1 METIF
6 LNFKCNTGTIKK
18 TGHRSSNGWVTSW
31 VDYTTYTLTVST
43 ENSKLPLN
51 CCTII
56 ENFLSNYSDKYEED
70 QDWGVY
76 ISDEDCETIL
86 SISELIELL
95 NATQKIFSFQE
106 STAPQP
112 YKIDSL
118 LSFAKKEHQNILQVI
133 KDTRNE
139 LNNEII
145 KLKSKYNLII
155 LENLYPHLRELIT
168 NFQIDFSIPF
178 ADIDYYPIDLV
189 AINKDYD
196 LLIKSIVLYN
206 PPYKAVNEIYTVLT
220 TGKYSYFDIISR
232 NVTQLSAHENIV
244 LSNYIKK
251 MEQEYGYAYRAKNSY
266 GNEQYFKPQLLG
278 GMTNL
283 VTLYLL
289 QGEFNEYERLMR
301 IPIYSLQKDGYYG
314 FDSMLKFA
322 YLAYARWDKISL
334 DSSSYNYG
342 SDSVFFRERLF
353 TSGIYLEKNIVPFLK
368 RIIENEE
375 VINRLSLFYPYKGVC
390 DKSSKECVKRII
402 CNIISK
408 FE

>member
-1 METIF
+1 MEIIY

-18 TGHRSSNGWVTSW
+18 SGHRSSNGWVTSW

-43 ENSKLPLN
+43 DNSKLPLN
-51 CCTII
+51 CCSII
-56 ENFLSNYSDKYEED
+56 ESFLSNYSDKYEED

-86 SISELIELL
+86 NISELIELL

-139 LNNEII
+139 LNNEIV

-155 LENLYPHLRELIT
+155 LEKLYPHLRELIT

-206 PPYKAVNEIYTVLT
+206 PPYKAINEIYTVLT

-244 LSNYIKK
+244 LSDYIKK
-251 MEQEYGYAYRAKNSY
+251 MEQEYGYAYYARNSY
-266 GNEQYFKPQLLG
+266 GNEQY
-278 GMTNL
+278 
-283 VTLYLL
+283 
-289 QGEFNEYERLMR
+289 
-301 IPIYSLQKDGYYG
+301 GYYG
-314 FDSMLKFA
+314 FESLLKFA

-368 RIIENEE
+368 LIIENEE
-375 VINRLSLFYPYKGVC
+375 VINRLSLFHPYKGVC